1 MIKVLVVEDMKLI
14 NQLISDS
21 LESDPEIKVIGH
33 ASEGREAVRLC
44 RELLPDLVLMDIGLP
59 NGMSGIE
66 ATELIKAQFKRIKI
80 LVLTV
85 FKDQRLEEALKK
97 GADSYLL
104 KGTDKNILI
113 DYIKRTAAGEKL
125 IDPTYDVKNRLDKYI
140 KHYSLTNKQ
149 LEIFE
154 LLAKGKDCSEIAEI
168 LDKSEQNIKNHITQI
183 YKKLGVKNIVSFM
196 LFCAKENLL

>member
-1 MIKVLVVEDMKLI
+1 MIRVLVVEDMKLI
-14 NQLISDS
+14 NQLVSES

-44 RELLPDLVLMDIGLP
+44 QELIPDLVLMDIGLP
-59 NGMSGIE
+59 NGLSGIE

-80 LVLTV
+80 LILTV
-85 FKDQRLEEALKK
+85 FKDQRLEEALNK

-113 DYIKRTAAGEKL
+113 DYIKRTVAGEKL
-125 IDPTYDVKNRLDKYI
+125 IDPAYDVRKRFAKYMD
-140 KHYSLTNKQ
+140 YYNLTNKQ

-154 LLAKGKDCSEIAEI
+154 LLAKGKDSGEIAEI
-168 LDKSEQNIKNHITQI
+168 LDRSEQNIKNHITNI
-183 YKKLGVKNIVSFM
+183 YKKIGVKNIASFM

>member
-1 MIKVLVVEDMKLI
+1 MIRVLVVEDMKLI
-14 NQLISDS
+14 NQLVSES

-44 RELLPDLVLMDIGLP
+44 QELIPDLVLMDIGLP
-59 NGMSGIE
+59 NGLSGIE

-80 LVLTV
+80 LILTV
-85 FKDQRLEEALKK
+85 FKDQRLEEALNK

-125 IDPTYDVKNRLDKYI
+125 IDPAYDVKKRFAKYMD
-140 KHYSLTNKQ
+140 YYNLTNKQ

-154 LLAKGKDCSEIAEI
+154 LLAKGKDSGEIAEI
-168 LDKSEQNIKNHITQI
+168 LDRSEQNIKNHITNI
-183 YKKLGVKNIVSFM
+183 YKKIGVKNIASFM